1 MNGVATNTESEKVN
15 KWQIYWIIRNKND
28 EKNNPFILKHLQRRT
43 IYLSKL
49 MWNTHLE
56 FLTLLQMSHRHQSY
70 PPQDNQKSNPIVSKL
85 SSSACIKILKK
96 H

>member
-49 MWNTHLE
+49 M
-56 FLTLLQMSHRHQSY
+56 
-70 PPQDNQKSNPIVSKL
+70 
-85 SSSACIKILKK
+85 
-96 H
+96 

>member
-1 MNGVATNTESEKVN
+1 MHLFVNWISNPKLLTYRCSIGLFFFLLPNIMNGVATNTESEKVN

-49 MWNTHLE
+49 M
-56 FLTLLQMSHRHQSY
+56 
-70 PPQDNQKSNPIVSKL
+70 
-85 SSSACIKILKK
+85 
-96 H
+96 